1 LASRRL
7 KPLRISLDRAALE
20 KILGNPCRGTVGE
33 APIQSICRDHR
44 QMPADLFVAIRGT
57 QHDANQFIG
66 AAIAGGVRAIVTQK
80 DPPDDL
86 RDGIVWWQVADARL
100 ALARLE
106 QAGAGSPGDRLRLFG
121 ITGTNGKSTTVRY
134 LSKILE
140 RAGRDVGWMTTVKNK
155 IGTTLES
162 SRMTTQEPARIA
174 SALAR
179 HLEAGGSD
187 FVLEISS
194 HGIDQNRIGGLS
206 LAGGAITS
214 LGRDHLDYHETIDRY
229 HATKQSL
236 QKFCDAEAPF
246 VRPMTTAADSVGSV
260 ALNFEVDG
268 FGEAVAESIEST
280 ITGQRARIRTHGFKG
295 EVCLR
300 QPGRHNLSN
309 ALVAVALAGAIG
321 IDQAVI
327 ASGIEN
333 AEGVAGRL
341 EAIEAEQGRIF
352 VDFAHTPDAIDAV
365 IASMRP
371 LVRGRLM
378 VLFGCGGERDQGKRL
393 LMGASASKAD
403 HVFVTSDNPRS
414 EDPHQIIDQIREGIV
429 VGTDHIIEVD
439 RRRAIQCAIE
449 MLEDD
454 DVLLIAGKGHE
465 QTQQSGDQ
473 HLPFDDRVVTREI
486 IAQRQQGRIIG

>member
-1 LASRRL
+1 MASRRL
-7 KPLRISLDRAALE
+7 KPLRIPLDRAALE
-20 KILGNPCRGTVGE
+20 KILGTPCRGTVG
-33 APIQSICRDHR
+33 ASPIQLLCRDHR

-57 QHDANQFIG
+57 QHDASQFID
-66 AAIAGGVRAIVTQK
+66 AVIDGGVCAIVTESEPLV
-80 DPPDDL
+80 DLPDD
-86 RDGIVWWQVADARL
+86 IVWWQVADARQ
-100 ALARLE
+100 ALAQLE
-106 QAGAGSPGDRLRLFG
+106 QAGAGSPGSRLRIFG

-134 LSKILE
+134 LSNILE
-140 RAGRDVGWMTTVKNK
+140 KAGHTVGWMTTVENK
-155 IGTTLES
+155 IGATREP

-179 HLEAGGSD
+179 HLEGGGSD

-206 LAGGAITS
+206 LAAGAITS

-229 HATKQSL
+229 HATKESL
-236 QKFCDAEAPF
+236 QKFCDADAPF
-246 VRPMTTAADSVGSV
+246 VRPVSTAADSVGSV
-260 ALNFEVDG
+260 SLRFEVVG
-268 FGEAVAESIEST
+268 FGEAQAESIEST
-280 ITGQRARIRTHGFKG
+280 ITGQRARIRTPGFEG

-309 ALVAVALAGAIG
+309 ALVAIALAGAIG
-321 IDQAVI
+321 IDRTAI
-327 ASGIEN
+327 AAGIEK

-341 EAIEAEQGRIF
+341 EEIEVEQGQVF

-378 VLFGCGGERDQGKRL
+378 VLFGCGGERDRGKRSE
-393 LMGASASKAD
+393 MGASASKAD
-403 HVFVTSDNPRS
+403 RLIVTSDNPRS
-414 EDPHQIIDQIREGIV
+414 EDPLHIIEQIREGIV

-449 MLEDD
+449 MLEED

-465 QTQQSGDQ
+465 QTQQSSGIEE
-473 HLPFDDRVVTREI
+473 PFDDRTVAREI
-486 IAQRQQGRIIG
+486 IAARQQGRIIG